1 MTKLTDL
8 KTFDVA
14 EHLDNPQA
22 IAEYL
27 SLALEDD
34 DPAFINVALSDV
46 ARAKGMT
53 EVAKQSGTTREAL
66 YRALTHD
73 AKPRFDTIQKVFKA
87 LGVKLVAVS

>member
-8 KTFDVA
+8 KTFDIA
-14 EHLDNPQA
+14 EHLDSPQA

-53 EVAKQSGTTREAL
+53 EVARQTGITREAL

-73 AKPRFDTIQKVFKA
+73 AKPRFDTIQKVCKA